1 MTAGE
6 EPPKYRLVPYE
17 AEAAPCGTE
26 APGEPWA
33 LCADAEGLFGAPP
46 PPSRRTYELLGC
58 APQGDLRKALSHAR
72 ARRAAPLGTLRLESL
87 DRTGERA
94 DSWAWCLEDVRVLGD
109 RPRADD
115 PSLVDITVEASES
128 AENATDSPRR
138 PPLSPGYLLLGAEEE
153 PWGTCRDL
161 AHIRLGPEPAEAPIR
176 LLGCS
181 PGGAL
186 RAALDAGDED
196 LGHGRL
202 LRLDVHGST
211 VQQAV
216 EGEVTAWI
224 PSAHGRGLV
233 DLALDPWSER
243 PPPGAAEVWDLW
255 WEGRPSA
262 PGLWAGCGPE
272 ARSCWLDTAR
282 HRHPRD
288 APSAPAGITFH
299 LDGRHITDHPGFHC
313 ALGEAVN
320 GPGGYFG
327 RSPDTLGA
335 CLRGGC
341 GAERPF
347 TLVWHASAVARR
359 CLGATPRTDFGRT
372 PPTGSRPPA
381 FEELLAFLGEKGV
394 DVRLD

>member
-58 APQGDLRKALSHAR
+58 APQGDLRKALPHAR
-72 ARRAAPLGTLRLESL
+72 ARRTAPLGTLRLESL

-94 DSWAWCLEDVRVLGD
+94 DSWTWCLEDVRVLGD

-128 AENATDSPRR
+128 AENATESPRR

-196 LGHGRL
+196 LGHGQL

-211 VQQAV
+211 VQEAV

-224 PSAHGRGLV
+224 PSARGRGLV

-262 PGLWAGCGPE
+262 PGLWARCGHE

-282 HRHPRD
+282 HHHPRD
-288 APSAPAGITFH
+288 APSAPAGTTFH
-299 LDGRHITDHPGFHC
+299 LDGRHMTDHPGFHC

-320 GPGGYFG
+320 GPGGYLG
-327 RSPDTLGA
+327 RSLDTLGA
-335 CLRGGC
+335 CLRGGW

-347 TLVWHASAVARR
+347 TLVWHASAVARS
-359 CLGATPRTDFGRT
+359 CLGATPHTDFGRI
-372 PPTGSRPPA
+372 PPTDHRPPA